1 MIKGYQKFSS
11 SECALSRV
19 QLFATPWTV
28 ACQAPLSMRS
38 PRQENW
44 SGLPFPI
51 PGGLPD
57 PGSQP
62 ESLVSPSLAGDSL
75 SLVPLEKSDLFKTM
89 WPGHNKARAWFFSLQ
104 VCLSF
109 HHISTF
115 FLVFSWFVQS

>member
-62 ESLVSPSLAGDSL
+62 ESFASPVLAGGFFTTA
-75 SLVPLEKSDLFKTM
+75 P
-89 WPGHNKARAWFFSLQ
+89 PGKPKIQ
-104 VCLSF
+104 
-109 HHISTF
+109 
-115 FLVFSWFVQS
+115 